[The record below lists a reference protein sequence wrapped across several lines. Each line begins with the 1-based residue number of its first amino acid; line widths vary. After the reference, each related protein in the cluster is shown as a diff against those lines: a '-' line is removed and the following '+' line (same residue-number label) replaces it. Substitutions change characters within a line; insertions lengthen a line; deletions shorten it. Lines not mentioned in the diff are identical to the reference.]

1 MYRNSNMEQKKH
13 KLLIVLPD
21 GKIHKLKLWGFQR
34 SFREAPVTA
43 TFLAGLVPDE
53 LGFDLSIVDESV
65 SKIDFDR
72 TQDLVA
78 ISLLTGTSERAYEIA
93 QKFKKLHGSTIIMGG
108 VHVQLLP
115 DEVVQF
121 ADTIVI
127 GYAEEAWPQ
136 LLRDFANGQLQKVY
150 NTRGKG
156 PEILDNLPIPRRDLQ
171 KKLRYNIPGSTFAT
185 RGCLYNCDFCTTA
198 ALETQ
203 LQFRPVHEVIDDI
216 RSIPNKYIAFNDVNI
231 INDRDYALELFEALT
246 PLKKIWGALATVH
259 VAKDP
264 EMLEAMTKS
273 GCRYLLV
280 GLESVNRSSL
290 KDIHK
295 GFNAIDKYKQTV
307 QTLHDHKIS
316 IQGCFIF
323 GMDSDEIGIF
333 DDTVELVNELKIDIP
348 RYAIFTPYPGTP
360 AFDQM
365 KSEGRLLH
373 TRWKYYDTQHVVFQP
388 KLMSVRDLEEGFKKA
403 YKDTFT
409 LASNF
414 RRSIKNKR
422 FSIINFAG
430 NAAYFLF
437 IRKLYGDMDRFPSS
451 LEEMDR
457 PPFRE
462 SLAKMKNLAL

>member
-1 MYRNSNMEQKKH
+1 MLKK
-13 KLLIVLPD
+13 
-21 GKIHKLKLWGFQR
+21 
-34 SFREAPVTA
+34 T
-43 TFLAGLVPDE
+43 
-53 LGFDLSIVDESV
+53 
-65 SKIDFDR
+65 
-72 TQDLVA
+72 
-78 ISLLTGTSERAYEIA
+78 
-93 QKFKKLHGSTIIMGG
+93 
-108 VHVQLLP
+108 
-115 DEVVQF
+115 
-121 ADTIVI
+121 
-127 GYAEEAWPQ
+127 WPL
-136 LLRDFANGQLQKVY
+136 LLRDFKASRLQKVY
-150 NTRGKG
+150 DARKKG
-156 PEILDNLPIPRRDLQ
+156 ETMMKDLPFPRRDLQ
-171 KKLRYNIPGSTFAT
+171 KKFRYNIPGSTFAT
-185 RGCLYNCDFCTTA
+185 RGCLYHCDFCTTA

-203 LQFRPVHEVIDDI
+203 LQFRPVEEVIDDI
-216 RSIPNKYIAFNDVNI
+216 RTIPNKYIAFNDVNI

-246 PLKKIWGALATVH
+246 PLNKIWGGLATVH

-295 GFNAIDKYKQTV
+295 GFNAIDKYKETV

-365 KSEGRLLH
+365 EKQGRLLH

-388 KLMSVRDLEEGFKKA
+388 NRMSVRELEEGFKKA

-409 LASNF
+409 LSSNF
-414 RRSIKNKR
+414 KRSMKNKR

-430 NAAYFLF
+430 NTAYFLF
-437 IRKLYGDMDRFPSS
+437 IRKLYADRDRFPAS

-457 PPFRE
+457 RPFIE
-462 SLAKMKNLAL
+462 AFQEKENLAL